1 MRYFLLLAVAL
12 CAQPRKVAL
21 TIDDLPR
28 GGDDRNGNSIEAVT
42 AMTKKLVGN
51 LKGTNAIGFVNP
63 GRLPALGE
71 KGLQEV
77 LKIWVDGGLDLGN
90 HTYSHPDISN
100 LTTAEYCAD
109 IARAAPA
116 IQKALRGRKPVYFR
130 HPFLRTGRTKEAKES
145 HEKCLR
151 EQGYEIAPVT
161 LDNSEYLF
169 ASVYGRGD
177 EAMKAKVKREYLDY
191 MDRIFAFFEQRAID
205 VFGRAIPHVL
215 LIHANQLNADTMP
228 ELLAMMR
235 RRGYEFV
242 SLKEA
247 MADPAYRT
255 ADNYVGKRGR
265 SWLHRWAETK
275 GIEKK
280 YEPDEPA
287 WIMEEFKKLQT
298 R

>member
-1 MRYFLLLAVAL
+1 MRILLLLSVAVF
-12 CAQPRKVAL
+12 AQPRKVVL

-28 GGDDRNGNSIEAVT
+28 GGDNRDANSIEAVK
-42 AMTKKLVGN
+42 AMTTKLVGH

-77 LKIWVDGGLDLGN
+77 LKIWVDGSLDLGN

-100 LTTAEYCAD
+100 VTTAEYCAE
-109 IARAAPA
+109 IAKAEPA

-130 HPFLRTGRTKEAKES
+130 HPFLRTGKTKEAKEG

-161 LDNSEYLF
+161 LDNSDYVF
-169 ASVYGRGD
+169 AAVYGRGD
-177 EAMKAKVKREYLDY
+177 DAMKAKVKREYLDY
-191 MDRIFAFFEQRAID
+191 MDKIFAFFEDRAID

-235 RRGYEFV
+235 KRGYSFV

-255 ADNYVGKRGR
+255 ADNHLGQYGP
-265 SWLHRWAETK
+265 SWLHRWAATR
-275 GIEKK
+275 GVAKK
-280 YEPDEPA
+280 IEPDEPA
-287 WIMEEFKKLQT
+287 WIMEEFKKLQA

>member
-1 MRYFLLLAVAL
+1 MRLLFLLGVAVF
-12 CAQPRKVAL
+12 AQPRKVVL

-28 GGDDRNGNSIEAVT
+28 GGDNRDGHSIEAVT

-51 LKGTNAIGFVNP
+51 LKGTRAMGFVNP
-63 GRLPALGE
+63 GRLPALGAD
-71 KGLQEV
+71 GLQSV
-77 LKIWVDGGLDLGN
+77 LKLWVDGGLDLGN

-100 LTTAEYCAD
+100 VTTAEYCAD
-109 IARAAPA
+109 IAQAEPA

-130 HPFLRTGRTKEAKES
+130 HPFLRTGKTKEATEG

-161 LDNSEYLF
+161 LDNSDWMF
-169 ASVYGRGD
+169 AAVYGRGD

-191 MDRIFAFFEQRAID
+191 MEQIFAFFEGRAID
-205 VFGRAIPHVL
+205 VFGRPIPHVL

-235 RRGYEFV
+235 KRGYGFV

-247 MADPAYRT
+247 MSDPAYRT
-255 ADNYVGKRGR
+255 ADNHLGQYGP
-265 SWLHRWAETK
+265 SWLHRWAATN
-275 GIEKK
+275 GVAKK
-280 YEPDEPA
+280 FEPDEPA
-287 WIMEEFKKLQT
+287 WIAEAFKKLQA